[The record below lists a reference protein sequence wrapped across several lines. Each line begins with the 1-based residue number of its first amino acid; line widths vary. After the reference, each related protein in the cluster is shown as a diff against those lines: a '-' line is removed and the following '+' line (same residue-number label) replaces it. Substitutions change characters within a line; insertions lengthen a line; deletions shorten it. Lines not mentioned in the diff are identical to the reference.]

1 MSKDLFSRHAE
12 GYAKYRPVYPKE
24 LFDHILQFVR
34 EKNTVWDCATGNG
47 QAAVALALHFKKVIA
62 TDISEKQLALAKP
75 YANIQYQIATAEQT
89 NFPTNSFDLITVA
102 QAYHWFKFEVFEK
115 EVKRVAKKDAVIAV
129 WGYNLMS
136 TNEAEIDA
144 LIKKFYT
151 ETIGLYWD
159 KERKYVDDNYNNV
172 PFNFKPL
179 PTKEFFINTEW
190 SKDDLIGYLNSWSAV
205 QHFINDKKYNPV
217 DDIIIDLDLLWK
229 DVKGVSFP
237 LFLKLGR
244 VE

>member
-1 MSKDLFSRHAE
+1 
-12 GYAKYRPVYPKE
+12 
-24 LFDHILQFVR
+24 LFDHILKFVK

-47 QAAVALALHFKKVIA
+47 QAAGALALHFKKVIA

-75 YANIQYQIATAEQT
+75 HANIQYQIATAEQT

-129 WGYNLMS
+129 WGYNLM
-136 TNEAEIDA
+136 TADDAEIDA
-144 LIKKFYT
+144 LIKNFYT
-151 ETIGLYWD
+151 EIVGPYWD
-159 KERKYVDDNYNNV
+159 KERKYVDDNYINI

-179 PTKEFFINTEW
+179 PTKQFFINVEW
-190 SKDDLIGYLNSWSAV
+190 SKDDLIGYLSSWSSVRRFMAAK
-205 QHFINDKKYNPV
+205 NYNPV
-217 DDIIIDLDLLWK
+217 NDIINDLDLLWK
-229 DVKGVSFP
+229 DEKPVSFP

-244 VE
+244 VN